1 MSYASS
7 SALRK
12 RMAAPIGMR
21 NNGIQPTKFLAN
33 FWELP
38 TSPEQFCPNSKLHF
52 FEPNISPYQ
61 DIEEILRLFKATWYE
76 MQQCRLY
83 LGVFDPISG
92 TCYLGKGWH
101 EPICLDREWCS
112 CGKDGEDDQ
121 VIWRKL

>member
-38 TSPEQFCPNSKLHF
+38 TSPEHFCPNSKLHF

-61 DIEEILRLFKATWYE
+61 DIEEILRLFKATWYDFFFL
-76 MQQCRLY
+76 QSVGY
-83 LGVFDPISG
+83 TWV
-92 TCYLGKGWH
+92 
-101 EPICLDREWCS
+101 CLIQFQARATLEKAGMS
-112 CGKDGEDDQ
+112 QYVLTENGARAVRTGRM
-121 VIWRKL
+121 IR